1 MQRNRP
7 SMDEK
12 KEDPFGIASMTSMWI
27 NTVNSQLESMTG
39 QWLSSQQDT
48 ENSGNKS
55 TQAKTRQFMEAG
67 LKNYKSISGALATP
81 ESIATLMK
89 GSGAAPEVLMKFAQS
104 SLGGFLEMQQK
115 MTERLS
121 RMGSVAEGYSYDNM
135 DENIFQSWTET
146 YEKEFKQFFQI
157 PQLGLMRTYQEKAN
171 LLAHRHN
178 VLQATLAEF
187 MNLLGLPLTRSLKV
201 MQDKIGEM
209 AEGEGL
215 SEDSKVYYNMW
226 VKVLEGHYMTL
237 FQTPEYNETLA
248 RTIGT
253 LADFSAA
260 KDAML
265 EDVLSN
271 LPVAKRSDFDDMA
284 RELYELKKRVRKL
297 EKERLQNTK

>member
-1 MQRNRP
+1 
-7 SMDEK
+7 MDK
-12 KEDPFGIASMTSMWI
+12 KNEDPFGIASMTSMWI
-27 NTVNSQLESMTG
+27 NTMNSQLEGMTG
-39 QWLSSQQDT
+39 EWLSSQQGA
-48 ENSGNKS
+48 EKPGEKS
-55 TQAKTRQFMEAG
+55 THAKTRQFMEAG

-81 ESIATLMK
+81 ESIAALLK
-89 GSGAAPEVLMKFAQS
+89 GSGTTPEVLMKFAQS

-121 RMGSVAEGYSYDNM
+121 RMGSVAEGYSFDDV
-135 DENIFQSWTET
+135 DENIFHSWTET

-157 PQLGLMRTYQEKAN
+157 PQLGLMRTYQERAN
-171 LLAHRHN
+171 LVTLKSN
-178 VLQATLAEF
+178 LLQSTLAEF
-187 MNLLGLPLTRSLKV
+187 MNLLGLPFSRSLQV
-201 MQDKIGEM
+201 MQDKLGEM
-209 AEGEGL
+209 ADSEEGL
-215 SEDSKVYYNMW
+215 PEDSKVYYNMW

-237 FQTPEYNETLA
+237 FQTPEYAETLS
-248 RTIGT
+248 RTINT

-271 LPVAKRSDFDDMA
+271 LPVAKLSDFDDMA